1 MEWKRIEFSLV
12 TGYFFDSQILILPPI
27 SFLVECWRQ
36 GERHYPIKKLSFLSS
51 RCFPG
56 SVQIVV
62 LDIITV
68 VYVLFSLYF

>member
-12 TGYFFDSQILILPPI
+12 TGYFFDSQILVLPPI
-27 SFLVECWRQ
+27 SFLVECWRK